1 MNPPG
6 TDPSFDF
13 PNYYFELFRDLLF
26 QKSGMVFDETK
37 RMVLRNALA
46 DRMAALKIS
55 DFQSYYNLIVP
66 APSTDTPA
74 DPNHPQ
80 DRVLMAARAELL
92 KLIEG
97 VAINETSFFRN
108 REHFQTLREEI
119 LPRLIRRHAT
129 TKRLRFWS
137 AGCSTG
143 QEPYSL
149 AICLAET
156 LRQEKEYLEEWN
168 IEIYATDISGRVLN
182 IARQGRYRS
191 EEMRGLSSEQIAKYF
206 EPISSGAVHT
216 APLDPSAIYI
226 PGKVALS
233 RGRQS
238 PSFEVRP
245 EIRHLIKFDF
255 LNLITPEFPSR
266 LTQLDLILCENVT
279 IYFAP
284 ATTRKVIENIYSAL
298 DYGGFLFIGYSE
310 TLWQVSDRF
319 KLINSHDTFYYQK
332 PFPNE
337 DLSRQ
342 SRHKALTGPV
352 NISSEITNARK
363 AHRAQNLREVA
374 EQGVF
379 AVDGQNLSG
388 PATFQPAVPKQ
399 AAPPLP
405 PPAPAPVSRPNP
417 LLSQPSGGPQKLT
430 GKAFLTEGKRKMAA
444 NEFEEA
450 LTLLS
455 RAIAVNPQDDEV
467 LAAMAELKLKLGD
480 YEAAL
485 QLCKQTILINRLSE
499 PAHLMLAMI
508 YHKEG
513 QLEIAVQEYKTTIFL
528 NLENVI
534 AYLRLGDIYRDHR
547 QPREALREYRRAL
560 EVLRKKAPD
569 EIIEDL
575 SVGLLRQA
583 CEQNIANLNMR
594 GFR

>member
-1 MNPPG
+1 
-6 TDPSFDF
+6 
-13 PNYYFELFRDLLF
+13 
-26 QKSGMVFDETK
+26 MVFDETK

-55 DFQSYYNLIVP
+55 DFQSYYNLIVL
-66 APSTDTPA
+66 APSTDTSP
-74 DPNHPQ
+74 DPNNPQ
-80 DRVLMAARAELL
+80 DKILAAARTELL

-108 REHFQTLREEI
+108 REHFQTLREEV
-119 LPRLIRRHAT
+119 LPRLIRRHIT
-129 TKRLRFWS
+129 DKRLRFWS

-156 LRQEKEYLEEWN
+156 LRQEGEYLEEWS

-182 IARQGRYRS
+182 IARQGRYRN
-191 EEMRGLSSEQIAKYF
+191 EEMRGLSPEQIAKYF

-216 APLDPSAIYI
+216 APLDPSAIYV
-226 PGKVALS
+226 PGKVAVS
-233 RGRQS
+233 RGRLS

-245 EIRHLIKFDF
+245 EIRRYIKFDF

-266 LTQLDLILCENVT
+266 LSQLDLVLCENVT
-279 IYFAP
+279 IYFAA

-342 SRHKALTGPV
+342 SRHKALTGPI
-352 NISSEITNARK
+352 NTPTEITDARK
-363 AHRAQNLREVA
+363 AHRAQHLRDIA
-374 EQGVF
+374 DQGLF
-379 AVDGQNLSG
+379 SFEAKD
-388 PATFQPAVPKQ
+388 QPGTAAIQSAQTKQ
-399 AAPPLP
+399 KTPPP
-405 PPAPAPVSRPNP
+405 PPAPVPRANSLP
-417 LLSQPSGGPQKLT
+417 LQPATSPEKLA
-430 GKAFLTEGKRKMAA
+430 GKAFLAEGKQKMSA

-450 LTLLS
+450 LDILTQ
-455 RAIAVNPQDDEV
+455 AIATNPQDDEV

-583 CEQNIANLNMR
+583 CEQNIAKLNMR